1 MARLIECSF
10 TPGDILRHKRKR
22 HRAKLYRYV
31 NRYKNTAW
39 LEDFIPENHRELGI
53 YPVKRKV
60 KVNTLNFCYE
70 IDKIYQVLYGT
81 KPT

>member
-1 MARLIECSF
+1 MAKLIECSF
-10 TPGDILRHKRKR
+10 KPGDILRHKRKR

-39 LEDFIPENHRELGI
+39 LADFVPNSDKE
-53 YPVKRKV
+53 PVKRKV
-60 KVNTLNFCYE
+60 KINTLNFCYE

-81 KPT
+81 AQH